1 MKSHSRF
8 FKRRDLPAVP
18 YNPPETRTSVS
29 DIVEK
34 LMLFKSSDEISRML
48 NMAVSEAAMNC

>member
-8 FKRRDLPAVP
+8 FKRRELPAVP
-18 YNPPETRTSVS
+18 YNPPETRPSVS

-48 NMAVSEAAMNC
+48 SMALTDAAMNC